1 METWHLYF
9 LYGETKMIKT
19 WRCPTC
25 KEIVR
30 KEIYHRTGRVEI
42 KQYSCKCSQ
51 RKKDERKHDTR

>member
-1 METWHLYF
+1 
-9 LYGETKMIKT
+9 MIKT